1 MVERVSVRA
10 DAAQPLVRSDH
21 GKEKLT
27 TIKFEDWSERCSLG
41 VLLIVGGVLKIISG
55 IAAIGNSDFFVHNTQ
70 YVFASLKE
78 LGLDHADPRESW
90 RSSRRVDVRRW

>member
-41 VLLIVGGVLKIISG
+41 VLLIVGGVLNTISG
-55 IAAIGNSDFFVHNTQ
+55 RELELLRSQHAIRLRQPQRVG
-70 YVFASLKE
+70 A
-78 LGLDHADPRESW
+78 
-90 RSSRRVDVRRW
+90 RSR